1 MQQVDGGLSSL
12 PPCQCLSG
20 ISQKDL
26 LKHKHRFT
34 HAKVSGSVS
43 GSAPCRHL
51 SSHPTPPPW
60 RATLATNGTT
70 RTNFTVARRTAFN
83 PACLMTIGGPSSRI
97 GGVPPMIGRRRNLWR
112 RQWRLTVT
120 AGDGCPK
127 ITLMRPL
134 VAGSGRLW
142 RLQRPLWHSEGYNRR
157 QLATTLAWVVIPV
170 SASQRSLHN
179 GHCGSAWH

>member
-1 MQQVDGGLSSL
+1 MSSL

-97 GGVPPMIGRRRNLWR
+97 GGGLRMIGRRSTRWR
-112 RQWRLTVT
+112 RQWRFDGDPLATGASESTVVR
-120 AGDGCPK
+120 
-127 ITLMRPL
+127 LL
-134 VAGSGRLW
+134 VAGQGRLW
-142 RLQRPLWHSEGYNRR
+142 RLQRPLWQSESYNRR
-157 QLATTLAWVVIPV
+157 QLVTTPV
-170 SASQRSLHN
+170 L
-179 GHCGSAWH
+179 GGDTGVG